1 MDPSSVLPV
10 ELLSKIFGHYLT
22 DREIPAQSFDF
33 SNGLWVL
40 GKVSSAWRHTAN
52 SSRLLWSTITITEA
66 FPTRDFRK
74 DTPSLSDRSL
84 VSRKNASKIRKEILT
99 EILRCSGSCP
109 LTLSISFP
117 IRIQD
122 CEDIPISDQSLCAIL
137 AAHSHR
143 WQFVQ
148 FMGHPC
154 LWDHFLD
161 IPSFRLQSL
170 RKLNARVGDMAA
182 LGQVASLC
190 PGLVELV
197 TFVSKGEYT
206 LGRIKMPALE
216 YLSLKGNIGALDCIS
231 APHLESLRIISDLSC
246 MSSTKKDSD
255 PSGSYVLEFLR
266 HSKCSVRTMNIKWR
280 GTHDDLAAIL
290 SLTPS
295 LESLGCHMPF
305 NRAFLESIS
314 SLIPNLRTLTLSF
327 HLISFPDVKLILD
340 MVESRLA
347 GGILKCVHI
356 RQVGK
361 NIIKMFAERLATL
374 NEPPDVSVRLGD
386 ISGSS

>member
-1 MDPSSVLPV
+1 LC
-10 ELLSKIFGHYLT
+10 HYLT

-33 SNGLWVL
+33 SNGLWT
-40 GKVSSAWRHTAN
+40 TAN
-52 SSRLLWSTITITEA
+52 SSQSLWSTITITEA

-74 DTPSLSDRSL
+74 DTPPLSDRSL

-99 EILRCSGSCP
+99 EIFRRSGSCP

-122 CEDIPISDQSLCAIL
+122 REDIPISDQSLCAIL

-154 LWDHFLD
+154 FWDHFLD

-190 PGLVELV
+190 PSLVELV

-231 APHLESLRIISDLSC
+231 APHLESLRIISDLSH
-246 MSSTKKDSD
+246 MSWTKKYSD
-255 PSGSYVLEFLR
+255 PSGSHVLEFLR
-266 HSKCSVRTMNIKWR
+266 HSKCSVHTMNIKWR

-295 LESLGCHMPF
+295 LESLECHMPF
-305 NRAFLESIS
+305 NRAVLESIS
-314 SLIPNLRTLTLSF
+314 SLIPNLHTLTLSF

-361 NIIKMFAERLATL
+361 NIIKMFAERLATF
-374 NEPPDVSVRLGD
+374 NKPPDVSVRLGD

>member
-1 MDPSSVLPV
+1 MDPSCVLPI
-10 ELLSKIFGHYLT
+10 ELLSKIFGHHLT
-22 DREIPAQSFDF
+22 DGEIPVQLFDF

-40 GKVSSAWRHTAN
+40 GKVSSAWRCTAN
-52 SSRLLWSTITITEA
+52 SSQSLWSTITITKA
-66 FPTRDFRK
+66 FPTCDFRK
-74 DTPSLSDRSL
+74 DTPPLSDRSL
-84 VSRKNASKIRKEILT
+84 VSQKNASKIRKEILT

-117 IRIQD
+117 IHIQD
-122 CEDIPISDQSLCAIL
+122 REDIPISDQSLCAVL
-137 AAHSHR
+137 TAHSHR

-182 LGQVASLC
+182 LGQVARLC

-216 YLSLKGNIGALDCIS
+216 YLLLKGNIGTLDCIS
-231 APHLESLRIISDLSC
+231 TPHLESLRIISDLSH
-246 MSSTKKDSD
+246 MSCTKKYSD
-255 PSGSYVLEFLR
+255 PSGSHILEFLR
-266 HSKCSVRTMNIKWR
+266 HSKCLVHTMNIKWH
-280 GTHDDLAAIL
+280 GTHDDLATIL
-290 SLTPS
+290 SLMLS

-305 NRAFLESIS
+305 NRAFLESIP
-314 SLIPNLRTLTLSF
+314 SLIPNLHTLTLSF
-327 HLISFPDVKLILD
+327 HPISFPDVKLIFD

-347 GGILKCVHI
+347 GGILKCIHT

-374 NEPPDVSVRLGD
+374 NELPDVSVRLGD
-386 ISGSS
+386 TSGSS